1 MPCMELRNVA
11 IIAHVD
17 HGKTTLVDAI
27 LKQTGAFRSN
37 QSVAERV
44 LDSNDLERERGIT
57 ILAKNTAVFYRETK
71 INIVDTPGH
80 ADFGG
85 EVERILS
92 MVDGALLV
100 VDAFEG
106 PMPQTRF
113 VLMKALAQGIKPI
126 VVVNKVDRPDA
137 RPEEVVDEVLDLFLD
152 LGADEEQLE
161 FPVLYASARA
171 GAADTS
177 LARVRMALAGG
188 GGSIL
193 PLLDAILEHA
203 PAPDGDP
210 DHPLQLLVTNL
221 DYDDYVGRIAIGR
234 LQNGRICQGQAVGV
248 VRGSEG
254 ALRPGKIGQLYVFET
269 LKRVP
274 AAEAAAGEIVALSG
288 LPEVNIGDTVTSPD
302 DPHPLPPLEVEEPTL
317 TMIFRVNDSPF
328 AGREGQY
335 LTSRHLRDRLFRE
348 QQVNVA
354 LRVRETESPDAF
366 EVSGRGELQMSILIE
381 NMRREGYEFAVSK
394 PQVILKQEG
403 GQLLEPLENLLVDVP
418 TAYVGAVIEALGA
431 RKAEL
436 TDLTPLGSDRTRLKF
451 TVPTRGLIG
460 FHSRFLA
467 LTNGNGVMYY
477 SFAGYGPHRG
487 ELPHRTNGALVA
499 WEAGTATA
507 YAIAG
512 IQERAT
518 LFVEPG
524 VEVYEGMVIGEN
536 SREEDLDVNIAKQKR
551 VTNLR
556 SSTAEIA
563 VRLDAPRRLSLE
575 DALSWLGPDE
585 LLEVTPTA
593 FRLRKAVLSRDARW
607 TLRARRSTSVD

>member
-1 MPCMELRNVA
+1 MELRNVA

-27 LKQTGAFRSN
+27 LKQTGAFRTN
-37 QSVAERV
+37 QTVAERV

-57 ILAKNTAVFYRETK
+57 ILAKNTAVFYRDTK

-137 RPEEVVDEVLDLFLD
+137 RPEAVVDEVLDLFID
-152 LGADEEQLE
+152 LGADEEQLD
-161 FPVLYASARA
+161 FPVLYASARHGVA
-171 GAADTS
+171 GRDLAGVRDS
-177 LARVRMALAGG
+177 LASSE
-188 GGSIL
+188 GSVL

-203 PAPDGDP
+203 PAPGGTV

-234 LQNGRICQGQAVGV
+234 IQNGRIAAGAPV
-248 VRGSEG
+248 VLARGGE
-254 ALRPGKIGQLYVFET
+254 AEVRPGKVGELYVFET

-274 AAEAAAGEIVALSG
+274 AEAAEAGEIVAVAG
-288 LPEVNIGDTVTSPD
+288 LPEVNIGDTITALDNPQ
-302 DPHPLPPLEVEEPTL
+302 PLPPLEVEEPTL
-317 TMIFRVNDSPF
+317 TMVFRVNDSPF

-348 QQVNVA
+348 QRVNVA
-354 LRVRETESPDAF
+354 LRVQETDTPDAF
-366 EVSGRGELQMSILIE
+366 EVSGRGELHLSILIE

-394 PQVILKQEG
+394 AQVILKRENG
-403 GQLLEPLENLLVDVP
+403 RLLEPLEDLLVDVP
-418 TAYVGAVIEALGA
+418 NQYVGAVIEALGA

-436 TDLTPLGSDRTRLKF
+436 SNLAPLGADRTRIEF
-451 TVPTRGLIG
+451 VVPTRGLVG
-460 FHSRFLA
+460 FHSQFLA
-467 LTNGNGVMYY
+467 LTNGNGVLYY

-487 ELPHRTNGALVA
+487 EIPHRTCGAVVA

-512 IQERAT
+512 VQERAT
-518 LFVEPG
+518 LFIEPG

-536 SREEDLDVNIAKQKR
+536 SREDDLDVNIAKKKR
-551 VTNLR
+551 VTNMR
-556 SSTAEIA
+556 SSTADIA
-563 VRLDAPRRLSLE
+563 VKLDTPRRLSLE
-575 DALSWLGPDE
+575 DALAWLGPEE
-585 LLEVTPTA
+585 LLEVTPKA
-593 FRLRKAVLSRDARW
+593 FRLRKAALRRDERW
-607 TLRARRSTSVD
+607 SLRARRQSG